1 MSLEQDIG
9 VLQRVPL
16 FAGLP
21 TEALRLIAFS
31 GEAQEF
37 ADGGVLFREGDAA
50 ESGFVVMSGRVD
62 LIRERIKAKTVLATL
77 GPGELVGELALI
89 VATNRPNKAVAVG
102 PVRCHMIR
110 RPTFRR
116 ILEEFPDYAVRLRN
130 EMAARLAGLAPEI
143 GSAARAFARVDKPD
157 LV

>member
-31 GEAQEF
+31 GEGRDF
-37 ADGGVLFREGDAA
+37 ADGSILFREGDSA
-50 ESGFVVMSGRVD
+50 ESGFVVMSGTVE

-77 GPGELVGELALI
+77 GPGDLIGELALI
-89 VATNRPNKAVAVG
+89 VPTNRPNKAQAAG

-110 RPTFRR
+110 RATFRR
-116 ILEEFPDYAVRLRN
+116 ILEEFPDYAARLRA
-130 EMAARLAGLAPEI
+130 EMAARLTGLAPEI
-143 GSAARAFARVDKPD
+143 GSAARSFARVDKPD